1 MGDYAASKRSLKE
14 LQHEAAVYEHLRGEQ
29 GVSVPRF
36 VACGYIVDSTLYFL
50 ATELLGP
57 SLESAGDDLEPAAL
71 HALQRVHACGVLH
84 RKGFFGLRWPVA
96 QIDDGPSS
104 ALLQI

>member
-1 MGDYAASKRSLKE
+1 MLAESADAHRWGIMRRPSDSLKE
-14 LQHEAAVYEHLRGEQ
+14 LQHEVAVYEHLRGEQ

-71 HALQRVHACGVLH
+71 HALQRIHACGVLH
-84 RKGFFGLRWPVA
+84 R
-96 QIDDGPSS
+96 
-104 ALLQI
+104 